1 MRLFIQIWM
10 LLAILLVERNF
21 VKAQGD
27 PDLVFAEGSGDIDDE
42 DYVTDAP
49 GELGEQGSGATEG
62 TPVHIRTSGV
72 VVTKPKFDNTIRINK
87 IGDKKAVF
95 EPAHAD
101 PESRQSLEVFDTVC
115 AVLLAS
121 LRTNELTSQ
130 AEDCV
135 GVSITA
141 GSLVVTTE
149 ITFSEDTTAVASDVE
164 SAIKSTL
171 AGNTLSDS
179 TTSLTVDK
187 RSIRVTPSG
196 SDAVDVA
203 TVKPTKKP
211 GKPNKSNP
219 TPDMMPT
226 SVSPDN
232 NNGLTDN
239 EIFFDT
245 SPPMKPVMS
254 TTMSNEIGNNV
265 HNNKLEVKDKKEKQN
280 FFQMVR
286 GSPILLAALVGAVV
300 LTLITIVLITMFLI
314 YRVKKKDEGSYSLDE
329 PHKVKDPTAYWKDT
343 KEFYA

>member
-27 PDLVFAEGSGDIDDE
+27 PDLVFAEGSGVIDDE

-72 VVTKPKFDNTIRINK
+72 VVAKPKFDNTIRINK

-101 PESRQSLEVFDTVC
+101 PKSRQSLEVFDTVC

-135 GVSITA
+135 GVSITD

-187 RSIRVTPSG
+187 RSIRVTPTG
-196 SDAVDVA
+196 SDAVDVS

-219 TPDMMPT
+219 TPDMPT

-265 HNNKLEVKDKKEKQN
+265 HNNKLEVKDKKEKQG
-280 FFQMVR
+280 FFKMVL
-286 GSPILLAALVGAVV
+286 GSPVLLAALVGAVV